1 MLKLRSP
8 RETGIEGRNAVMV
21 GAVGRRSVLA
31 SNEPISSTPVV
42 YVVDDE
48 PLTLRS
54 VSRLL
59 QSAGWTTRQFD
70 TPRAFLQE
78 VRVDMAGCLI
88 LDVQM
93 PEVNGLELQQRLLAT
108 GCHLPIIF
116 LSGRSDIPI
125 SVRAMK
131 AGAVDFLVKPV
142 SERELFSAVERAMR
156 LDALEGRTR
165 QELAEI
171 QERADCLTPREQ
183 EVFSLVVTGLLN
195 KQIAG
200 LLGTTEKTVKVHR
213 SRVMA
218 KMHSQSL
225 AELVR
230 MAGQLGMSL
239 TLTSEL
245 ELPEGIGSKHRRRS
259 Y

>member
-1 MLKLRSP
+1 MSHGSAPANDR
-8 RETGIEGRNAVMV
+8 AVS
-21 GAVGRRSVLA
+21 SV
-31 SNEPISSTPVV
+31 PVV
-42 YVVDDE
+42 YIVDDE
-48 PLTLRS
+48 PLS
-54 VSRLL
+54 VRGVGRLL
-59 QSAGWTTRQFD
+59 QSAGWITHMFD
-70 TPRAFLQE
+70 TPGAFLQAA
-78 VRVDMAGCLI
+78 RPDMAGCLL

-93 PEVNGLELQQRLLAT
+93 PGLNGLELQEKLVAA

-116 LSGRSDIPI
+116 LSGHGDIPI

-142 SERELFSAVERAMR
+142 RERELYSAVERAMGR
-156 LDALEGRTR
+156 DARERRER

-171 QERADCLTPREQ
+171 EQRAARLTPREL

-200 LLGTTEKTVKVHR
+200 LLGTSEKTIKVHR

-218 KMHSQSL
+218 KMRAQSL

-230 MAGQLGMSL
+230 MAGRLGMPL
-239 TLTSEL
+239 QPTSEL
-245 ELPEGIGSKHRRRS
+245 GFPDRFGAGD
-259 Y
+259 